1 MINGTASEIDKRIE
15 ALRDELRQTMNE
27 ADRTKKRLRASL
39 TRHTLQV
46 VRAGR
51 IGDEIDRLNVALAIA
66 RRG

>member
-27 ADRTKKRLRASL
+27 ADRTKKRLHAYQ

-46 VRAGR
+46 ARAGR
-51 IGDEIDRLNVALAIA
+51 IGDEIDRLNAALALA

>member
-15 ALRDELRQTMNE
+15 ALREELRQTMME
-27 ADRTKKRLRASL
+27 ADRTKQRLHAYQ

-46 VRAGR
+46 ARAGR